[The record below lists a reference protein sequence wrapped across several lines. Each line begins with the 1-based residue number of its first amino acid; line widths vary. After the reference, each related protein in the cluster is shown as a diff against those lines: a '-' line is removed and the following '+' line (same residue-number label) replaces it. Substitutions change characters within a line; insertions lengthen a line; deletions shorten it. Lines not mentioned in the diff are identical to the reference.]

1 MSSIDIVIPC
11 YRYGRYLR
19 ECVQSVLAQ
28 HVRDCRILIIDDESP
43 DETPQVAQA
52 LAGEDARVTYRRHAT
67 NKGHIS
73 TYNEGIAWCESD
85 YMLLLSADDYLLPGA
100 LTRAMGLM
108 DADPTLGLCFGGAVE
123 LHADGTL
130 SSMPSPTEF
139 RSRDSRV
146 LEGSEF
152 IELCADT
159 RAMNIVPTPTAVVRT
174 ALLQRIGAYRA
185 DLPHSADMELWLRI
199 AAHARVGVLEAQQ
212 AVYRRHAANMSTAYY
227 EDNRLADLLQRELAF
242 DIFLADCIA
251 ILPNAAALHRR
262 LMRGLST
269 DAVTAASVAF
279 NDGRR
284 ALSEKLCAIATR
296 LDPGVRRSREWRA
309 LALKRVI
316 GLQASNALRPI
327 AAKFRVF
334 KPRGNPG

>member
-28 HVRDCRILIIDDESP
+28 EVRNCRILIIDDESP

-52 LAGEDARVTYRRHAT
+52 LADEDARITWRRHAA

-73 TYNEGIAWCESD
+73 TYNEGIDWCESD

-100 LTRAMGLM
+100 LTRAMAVM
-108 DADPTLGLCFGGAVE
+108 DAHPDMGLCFGGAVE
-123 LHADGTL
+123 LHASGTQL
-130 SSMPSPTEF
+130 PMPIPVAF
-139 RSRDSRV
+139 HALQSRV
-146 LEGSEF
+146 LEGSDF
-152 IELCADT
+152 IKLCADT

-174 ALLQRIGAYRA
+174 ALLKQIGAYRA

-199 AAHARVGVLEAQQ
+199 AAHGQVGVLKADQ
-212 AVYRRHAANMSTAYY
+212 AIYRRHAANMSSAYY
-227 EDNRLADLLQRELAF
+227 EDNRLADLLQREVAF
-242 DIFLADCIA
+242 DAFLASCAA

-262 LMRGLST
+262 LMRGLSS

-279 NDGRR
+279 NDGRE
-284 ALSEKLCAIATR
+284 ALCDKLCALAAR
-296 LDPGVRRSREWRA
+296 LDPAMRQSREWRA
-309 LALKRVI
+309 LAFKRLI
-316 GLQASNALRPI
+316 GLHASNALRPI
-327 AAKFRVF
+327 AAKFRWL
-334 KPRGNPG
+334 KPKDNQG